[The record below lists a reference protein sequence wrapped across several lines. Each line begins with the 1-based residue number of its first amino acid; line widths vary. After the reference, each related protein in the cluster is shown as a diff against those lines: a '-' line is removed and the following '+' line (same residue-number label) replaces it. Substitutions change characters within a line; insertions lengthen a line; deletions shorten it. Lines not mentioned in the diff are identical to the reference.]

1 MARIYNPKDIV
12 LTYDGMQ
19 VTGFADDSFITV
31 SKNTD
36 DYSHK
41 VGVKGEVTISVDA
54 DDTGTVTISLD
65 QRSPFINIFNRM
77 IKEGKY
83 TNNILRPLTM
93 IDMGENGDDISSE
106 AYITKRGDQDFGRT
120 SGNVD
125 YQFVVMEI

>member
-1 MARIYNPKDIV
+1 MVNIYNPKDIV

-19 VTGFADDSFITV
+19 ITGFADDSFVTV

-54 DDTGTVTISLD
+54 DETGTVTISLD
-65 QRSPFINIFNRM
+65 QRSPFIRIFNRM

-93 IDMGENGDDISSE
+93 IDMGENGDDISSD
-106 AYITKRGDQDFGRT
+106 AYIVKRADNEYGRA
-120 SGNVD
+120 SGNVE
-125 YQFVVMEI
+125 YQFVVMDI